1 MGGQSALGCESV
13 IHSSGTE
20 NQALDPRGIRKLEQ
34 GQLDN
39 ANIISTENTKEAYVE
54 KITLQFLKIQQAQ
67 VDVGGIYV
75 SNLLNKLLDNIMQ
88 FE

>member
-34 GQLDN
+34 GLLTLFLDSMRKKGLSL
-39 ANIISTENTKEAYVE
+39 ALSW
-54 KITLQFLKIQQAQ
+54 
-67 VDVGGIYV
+67 
-75 SNLLNKLLDNIMQ
+75 
-88 FE
+88 